1 MKKTLDV
8 EITLTKKIDI
18 EVGDDNEPDYE
29 RLLKE
34 QVHLPHELWRVFKE
48 PYSSSYLEQLKCV
61 HDAMGWE
68 CKELKIK

>member
-48 PYSSSYLEQLKCV
+48 PHNSSYLEQLKYV
-61 HDAMGWE
+61 HDAMDWE

>member
-18 EVGDDNEPDYE
+18 EVGDDNAPDYE
-29 RLLKE
+29 TLLRE
-34 QVHLPHELWRVFKE
+34 QVHLPHELWKVFKG
-48 PYSSSYLEQLKCV
+48 PSSYLEQLKYV
-61 HDAMGWE
+61 NDAMNWE